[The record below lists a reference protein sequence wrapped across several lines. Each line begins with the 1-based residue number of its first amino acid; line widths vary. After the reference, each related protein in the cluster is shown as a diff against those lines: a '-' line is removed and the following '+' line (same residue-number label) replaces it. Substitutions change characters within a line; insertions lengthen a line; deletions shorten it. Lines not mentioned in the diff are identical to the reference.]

1 MLQLASPLSPLG
13 PSPPSVQTLKVL
25 EAMPPL
31 EELAKYNAA
40 GQDGEGGG
48 GGGDLSS
55 LMASLPADSS
65 LPKAKFNKGDKVG
78 GGEDNMGGRVGGQH
92 LGRGTKVV
100 GRGEAA
106 RGAACHCV
114 KVRLCAGSSAQ
125 LQLAAC
131 LFLRYLLRS
140 PALPL

>member
-1 MLQLASPLSPLG
+1 MQALKVLEAMPQLASPLFPPFL
-13 PSPPSVQTLKVL
+13 PSVQTLKVL

-65 LPKAKFNKGDKVG
+65 LPKAKFNKGDKVW
-78 GGEDNMGGRVGGQH
+78 GGRQARGGD
-92 LGRGTKVV
+92 T
-100 GRGEAA
+100 RGEGQ
-106 RGAACHCV
+106 RGILCPPPCIVPFMPSCH
-114 KVRLCAGSSAQ
+114 
-125 LQLAAC
+125 
-131 LFLRYLLRS
+131 
-140 PALPL
+140 LPRG